1 VTALEFALAVRRELF
16 PGHARAG
23 WLLFDGVLHGWPL
36 VIANLAL
43 CAWWWWAAFWIIYR
57 GAGRE
62 RLFMAGWFADFLF
75 WPVRVLEPRWAEPVR
90 LIGIAGLA
98 FALMIAV
105 WLLLRPMDIEIPADG
120 LDVRQS
126 H

>member
-1 VTALEFALAVRRELF
+1 M
-16 PGHARAG
+16 
-23 WLLFDGVLHGWPL
+23 LHGWAL
-36 VIANLAL
+36 VLANLAFYGWL
-43 CAWWWWAAFWIIYR
+43 CWLGFWFIYR
-57 GAGRE
+57 SGGRE

-75 WPVRVLEPRWAEPVR
+75 WPVRVLDPRWVEPVR

-105 WLLLRPMDIEIPADG
+105 WLLLRPVDIEISTDG